1 MDTNNELKINKA
13 MVTEDPDYTN
23 PRILRKKAEEILRLK
38 NEKIAKGDLEVDAKK
53 LLHELK
59 VHQVE
64 LEMQNEE
71 LRLAIETAEEAL
83 KKYTLLF
90 DLAPVGFFTLEL
102 DGTISELNFTA
113 AEMLDEKR
121 FSLLGS
127 NFKLFVSDDSKPV
140 FSQFFKEVFKS
151 KTKKTCEVKLGYN
164 NKSLCLAHIEGIVV
178 GEDQKCQLAVV
189 DITSFKN
196 TP

>member
-1 MDTNNELKINKA
+1 MII
-13 MVTEDPDYTN
+13 EDPDYTD
-23 PRILRKKAEEILRLK
+23 PRILRKKAEEILKLK
-38 NEKIAKGDLEVDAKK
+38 KEKAAHENLEIDAKK
-53 LLHELK
+53 LLHELQ
-59 VHQVE
+59 VHQIE

-90 DLAPVGFFTLEL
+90 DQAPVGFFTLEP

-113 AEMLDEKR
+113 AEILDEKR

-127 NFKLFVSDDSKPV
+127 NFKLFVSDDSKSV
-140 FSQFFKEVFKS
+140 FNHFFSQVFKS
-151 KTKKTCEVKLGYN
+151 KKKETCEVKLGYD
-164 NKSLCLAHIEGIVV
+164 NKTLCLAHLEGIAVD
-178 GEDQKCQLAVV
+178 EDKRCQLSVV